1 MCLVKRVDESYD
13 AGKDKGAGSH
23 LVESDPSVPGPSG
36 PSDHPVLHQ
45 TISTKKNVNS
55 RSQNSI
61 KTYIEVDLLR
71 HSYSSSRPRAGT
83 TRVSGRHELHRN
95 NLSEPEANTGMGGKE
110 RCGAESRAGVMAE
123 KLPGSASFVHVEVG
137 AVDEGTAGKL
147 AAVVAMVS
155 CASSFSRSDR

>member
-1 MCLVKRVDESYD
+1 MMQERIKVLVLTWSSRIHRSR
-13 AGKDKGAGSH
+13 AHRTHRTTRS
-23 LVESDPSVPGPSG
+23 
-36 PSDHPVLHQ
+36 
-45 TISTKKNVNS
+45 STRLSAKKIVNR
-55 RSQNSI
+55 RSQKSI
-61 KTYIEVDLLR
+61 KTYIEVYLLR

-123 KLPGSASFVHVEVG
+123 TLPGSASFVHVEVG